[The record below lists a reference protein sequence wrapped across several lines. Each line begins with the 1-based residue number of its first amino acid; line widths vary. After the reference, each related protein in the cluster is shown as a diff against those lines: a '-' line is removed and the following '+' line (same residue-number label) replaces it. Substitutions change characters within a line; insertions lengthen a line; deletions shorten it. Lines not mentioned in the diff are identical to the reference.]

1 MNRRFVSFCSVAS
14 VLLFGSTAPLASQ
27 GISFGAAAS
36 YGEETD
42 FGVGPRVSLA
52 IPAGDLGLSLV
63 GSFNYF
69 FPSDPEAEALG
80 ADLSYWELN
89 GNLVLDIP
97 MGEGSVAPYLGA
109 GVNYGEASGSV
120 SGGGISISASDSEA
134 GANLLAGLRFGSA
147 GPSPFLEGRYS
158 TVFDGQIVVAV
169 GVQF

>member
-1 MNRRFVSFCSVAS
+1 MNRRFVSLCFVVP
-14 VLLFGSTAPLASQ
+14 VLLFGLTAPLASQ

-36 YGEETD
+36 YGDETD

-52 IPAGDLGLSLV
+52 VPAGDLGLSLV

-69 FPSDPEAEALG
+69 FPTDEEADAIG

-97 MGEGSVAPYLGA
+97 TGEGAVAPYVGA
-109 GVNYGEASGSV
+109 GLNYGEASGSV
-120 SGGGISISASDSEA
+120 SGGGLTLSADDSEV
-134 GANLLAGLRFGSA
+134 GGNILAGLRFGSA
-147 GPSPFLEGRYS
+147 GPSPFVEARYA
-158 TVFDGQIVVAV
+158 TTFDGQIVVAV